1 MNKLKK
7 SKWLVRTLAILMALM
22 LLLGMGIFTGSAL
35 AASEKSDKKTAETS
49 TSENKAENN
58 STSTKEKSDT
68 KDASGKE
75 TKSQEELWKKFAEKV
90 NGSYLLEKDDK
101 ESAALSF
108 FTAFGNLFLD
118 EIDLKLD
125 TKTKKQEISACKAG
139 EVYPVTVE
147 EDSAVVRIWWFSD
160 EAQSGTYQK
169 ESGATYTIL
178 LDEDGLLI
186 EGDEDTSLDGVALLD
201 EEVPVSSQYK
211 PDAETVKQKT
221 AKASALPKGLIGTW
235 EYLNDGMEYRLAFQE
250 DGSFAFLRKA
260 EESPAEYYEGTAFI
274 KDDMVTFIAAK
285 LGSGQKS
292 YEAEFTLKWEEDSKK
307 TELSLKN
314 PSGKT
319 GSIPVYNKKKGTYK
333 RCEKEQEALL
343 MSMPTDVDEAND
355 TTKAGQETA
364 PAKENTDAKSDNKG
378 SAETEKE
385 TKPSGEKETTSSQGK
400 DNTQKGADDQTKA
413 VVYTS
418 KDIQNLKN
426 TKIFLASA
434 IKHIFLG
441 EINKSGVGTGYHYD
455 GIVDSPGKIIEGTKT
470 APDERGVYTGKV
482 EVDGVKKT
490 GNRGYSTFYPE
501 SMSPQ
506 EVVDAINEA
515 YKNRELISGNLYA
528 GLTKDGMEIDMALTD
543 DGKIITA
550 YPIKED

>member
-75 TKSQEELWKKFAEKV
+75 TKSQEELWKEFAEKV

-101 ESAALSF
+101 ESTALSF

-160 EAQSGTYQK
+160 EEQSGTYQK

-201 EEVPVSSQYK
+201 EEVPVSFQYK

-221 AKASALPKGLIGTW
+221 AIQDSGRPQT
-235 EYLNDGMEYRLAFQE
+235 
-250 DGSFAFLRKA
+250 RKVHGG
-260 EESPAEYYEGTAFI
+260 PRRF
-274 KDDMVTFIAAK
+274 
-285 LGSGQKS
+285 
-292 YEAEFTLKWEEDSKK
+292 
-307 TELSLKN
+307 
-314 PSGKT
+314 
-319 GSIPVYNKKKGTYK
+319 
-333 RCEKEQEALL
+333 
-343 MSMPTDVDEAND
+343 
-355 TTKAGQETA
+355 
-364 PAKENTDAKSDNKG
+364 
-378 SAETEKE
+378 
-385 TKPSGEKETTSSQGK
+385 
-400 DNTQKGADDQTKA
+400 
-413 VVYTS
+413 
-418 KDIQNLKN
+418 
-426 TKIFLASA
+426 
-434 IKHIFLG
+434 
-441 EINKSGVGTGYHYD
+441 
-455 GIVDSPGKIIEGTKT
+455 PGG
-470 APDERGVYTGKV
+470 
-482 EVDGVKKT
+482 
-490 GNRGYSTFYPE
+490 
-501 SMSPQ
+501 SPQ
-506 EVVDAINEA
+506 
-515 YKNRELISGNLYA
+515 G
-528 GLTKDGMEIDMALTD
+528 
-543 DGKIITA
+543 
-550 YPIKED
+550 PIRR